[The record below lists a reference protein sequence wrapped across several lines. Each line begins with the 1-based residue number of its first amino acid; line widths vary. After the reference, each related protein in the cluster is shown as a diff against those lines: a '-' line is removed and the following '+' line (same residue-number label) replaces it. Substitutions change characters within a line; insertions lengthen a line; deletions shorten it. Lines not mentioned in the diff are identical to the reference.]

1 MMRKISFLIL
11 ALVFMLSMACQQKV
25 NIESEKA
32 AIKNVLDNYVASVE
46 NEDMELYAKN
56 MAHDSDMVNFGT
68 SEDPIIGW
76 DALRKIM
83 EDQNAALSQTKIDV
97 TNMAIH
103 VSETGK
109 LAWATCLWDFKAMM
123 GENPIELPV
132 RCTWILEK
140 RGNDW
145 VIVHFHKSIQ
155 AK

>member
-76 DALRKIM
+76 DALKKIM

-109 LAWATCLWDFKAMM
+109 LAWATCLWDLKAMM

>member
-1 MMRKISFLIL
+1 MRKTAIL
-11 ALVFMLSMACQQKV
+11 VMVIAFMLTMNCQQKV
-25 NIESEKA
+25 NIESEKT
-32 AIKNVLDNYVASVE
+32 AIKAVLDNYVASIE
-46 NEDMELYAKN
+46 NEDMELYARN

-76 DALRKIM
+76 DVLERII

-109 LAWATCLWDFKAMM
+109 FAWATCLWDFKSMM

-132 RCTWILEK
+132 RCSWILEK
-140 RGNDW
+140 RGNNW

>member
-1 MMRKISFLIL
+1 MRKISVLIF
-11 ALVFMLSMACQQKV
+11 ALVFIFAMACQQKV

-32 AIKNVLDNYVASVE
+32 AIKAVLDNYVASVE

-76 DALRKIM
+76 DALKKIM
-83 EDQNAALSQTKIDV
+83 EDQNAALSQTKINV

-109 LAWATCLWDFKAMM
+109 LAWATCLWDLKAMM

>member
-1 MMRKISFLIL
+1 MRKTSFLIL

-76 DALRKIM
+76 DALKKIM

-109 LAWATCLWDFKAMM
+109 LAWATCLWDLKAMM